1 MSVHQLEGSLDG
13 RQVRVGLVA
22 ARFNSLVTDR
32 LLSGALGELRRL
44 GVPDGSVQVARV
56 PGAFEIPV
64 TARAMALSGR
74 VDAVVCLA
82 AVVRGETAHY
92 EHVAREAVRGVQE
105 VALSTGIP
113 CTLGILTTESLE
125 QALDRAG
132 GKAGNKGA
140 EAAQAAVEM
149 VNLLRR
155 VQEPG
160 T

>member
-1 MSVHQLEGSLDG
+1 MSVPQLEGSLDG

>member
-1 MSVHQLEGSLDG
+1 MSASQMEGSLNG

-44 GVPDGSVQVARV
+44 GVPDDSVQVARV

>member
-1 MSVHQLEGSLDG
+1 MSVPQLEGSLDG

-82 AVVRGETAHY
+82 AVVRGETAYY

>member
-1 MSVHQLEGSLDG
+1 MSAPHMEGSLDG
-13 RQVRVGLVA
+13 RHVRVGLVA

-44 GVPDGSVQVARV
+44 GVPDDSVQVARV

-82 AVVRGETAHY
+82 AVIRGETAHY

-113 CTLGILTTESLE
+113 CTLGILTTENLE

-140 EAAQAAVEM
+140 EAVQAAVEM
-149 VNLLRR
+149 VSLLRR
-155 VQEPG
+155 VQEPD

>member
-1 MSVHQLEGSLDG
+1 MSAPEVEGSLDG

-32 LLSGALGELRRL
+32 LLAGALDELRRL
-44 GVPDGSVQVARV
+44 GVPDGSLQVARV

-82 AVVRGETAHY
+82 AVVRGETDHY
-92 EHVAREAVRGVQE
+92 EHVAREAIRGVQE

-113 CTLGILTTESLE
+113 CTLGILTTENLE

-140 EAAQAAVEM
+140 EAARAAVEM
-149 VNLLRR
+149 ASLLRR

-160 T
+160 I